1 METKHEFLLLNPRRR
16 QKPQVEKSLVQ
27 ELSHYGQ
34 VTQTSDWMS
43 LFNYASI
50 NIYSAIMIS
59 CAAYGDEHQIWIKDL
74 RRLHPHQA
82 IILFSAQDDFN
93 VRIVQETSKIFGIV
107 RMDSLEASLQAIME
121 QLAKY
126 TEFEQGLRSKVSK
139 SLLRPSGF
147 GDFVG
152 NSLPML
158 DVYRQLTRVAVS
170 EYTVLIR
177 GESGSGKELV
187 ARTIHQLS
195 ERRDKPFV
203 SINCAAIPETLL
215 ESELFGYEKGA
226 FTGASQN
233 KAGKFELA
241 NEGTLFLDEIGDM
254 PLELQVKILRV
265 LEDGKIQPLG
275 SVKEKSVNIRLVT
288 ATHKN
293 LQQQIEQGR
302 FREDL
307 HYRLNV
313 IPLQLPPL
321 RSRSAD
327 LPLLVLYFLEKLLRG
342 EDQSIQR
349 VNWDIIDAL
358 ATMDLHGNVR
368 ELENILTRSVF
379 QSDGSILSQHCLM
392 HDADTQPGKSAE
404 ISKAQEARTIRPLWE
419 IEKDALQFTLEQL
432 NGNISQAASQLQISR
447 TAIYRKIKKYDLN
460 FADNAGSQE
469 HPDA

>member
-1 METKHEFLLLNPRRR
+1 MREFLLLNPHRR
-16 QKPQVEKSLVQ
+16 QNQHVEKSLVQ

-34 VTQTSDWMS
+34 VTQTSDWVS

-50 NIYSAIMIS
+50 NIYSAIFIS
-59 CAAYGDEHQIWIKDL
+59 CATYGDEHQIWIKDL

-82 IILFSAQDDFN
+82 IILFSAQADFN
-93 VRIVQETSKIFGIV
+93 VSIVRETSKIFGIV
-107 RMDSLEASLQAIME
+107 RMDSLQASLQSIME
-121 QLAKY
+121 QLDKY

-158 DVYRQLTRVAVS
+158 DVYRQLTRVAAS

-187 ARTIHQLS
+187 ARTMHQLS

-203 SINCAAIPETLL
+203 SINCAAIPENLL

-226 FTGASQN
+226 FTGATQN

-241 NEGTLFLDEIGDM
+241 NEGTLLLDEIGDM
-254 PLELQVKILRV
+254 PMELQVKLLRV
-265 LEDGKIQPLG
+265 LENGKIQPLG

-293 LQQQIEQGR
+293 LPLQIEKGL

-321 RSRSAD
+321 RSRRTD
-327 LPLLVLYFLEKLLRG
+327 LTLLVLFFLEKLLRG
-342 EDQSIQR
+342 EDQSIQS

-358 ATMDLHGNVR
+358 ARMDLHGNVR

-379 QSDGSILSQHCLM
+379 QSEGQLLSQSSLM
-392 HDADTQPGKSAE
+392 QDEDTQPTETAG
-404 ISKAQEARTIRPLWE
+404 ITRTQEARTIQPLWE
-419 IEKDALQFTLEQL
+419 IEKEALQFTLEML

-460 FADNAGSQE
+460 FADNAGPQE
-469 HPDA
+469 PQDA

>member
-1 METKHEFLLLNPRRR
+1 MKSTHDFLMLNPRRR
-16 QKPQVEKSLVQ
+16 KNPQTEKILLQ
-27 ELSHYGQ
+27 NLKNHGR
-34 VTQTSDWMS
+34 VTQTSDWIS

-50 NIYSAIMIS
+50 NTYSAIFIS
-59 CAAYGDEHQIWIKDL
+59 CAAFGEEHNTWLKDL
-74 RRLHPHQA
+74 RRIHPHQS
-82 IILFSAQDDFN
+82 IILFSARADFDA
-93 VRIVQETSKIFGIV
+93 RIVQETSKLFGVV
-107 RMDSLEASLQAIME
+107 RIDDMATSFPAILE
-121 QLAKY
+121 QLDKY
-126 TEFEQGLRSKVSK
+126 IEFSKSLRSKIAK
-139 SLLRPSGF
+139 SLLRPGGF

-152 NSLPML
+152 NSLAML
-158 DVYRQLTRVAVS
+158 DVYRQLTRVAAS

-195 ERRDKPFV
+195 ERRSNAFI
-203 SINCAAIPETLL
+203 SINCAAIPENLL

-226 FTGASQN
+226 FTGANQN

-254 PLELQVKILRV
+254 PLELQVKLLRV

-293 LQQQIEQGR
+293 LPEQIAKGL

-313 IPLQLPPL
+313 IPLNLPPL
-321 RSRSAD
+321 RSRRAD
-327 LPLLVLYFLEKLLRG
+327 VPLLVMYFLEKLLRG
-342 EDQSIQR
+342 EDQTIQR
-349 VNWDIIDAL
+349 VSWDIVESL
-358 ATMDLHGNVR
+358 SKMNLHGNVR

-379 QSDGSILSQHCLM
+379 QTDGHVLSQNALM
-392 HDADTQPGKSAE
+392 LDEIAESEQPPLQAE
-404 ISKAQEARTIRPLWE
+404 PSSIRPLWE
-419 IEKDALQFTLEQL
+419 IEKEALQFTLHKL
-432 NGNISQAASQLQISR
+432 NGNISQAATQLQISR
-447 TAIYRKIKKYDLN
+447 TAIYRKIKKYALN
-460 FADNAGSQE
+460 FADNSEPGE